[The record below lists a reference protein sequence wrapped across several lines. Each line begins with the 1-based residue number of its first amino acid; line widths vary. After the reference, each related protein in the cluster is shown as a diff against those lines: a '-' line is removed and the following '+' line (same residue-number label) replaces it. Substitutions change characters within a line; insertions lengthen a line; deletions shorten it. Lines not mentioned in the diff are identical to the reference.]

1 MTEYVILIVGDG
13 ERWAALSPEEK
24 KHGYAE
30 YGGFYVERA
39 S

>member
-13 ERWAALSPEEK
+13 ERWAALPPEEK
-24 KHGYAE
+24 KDGYAE
-30 YGGFYVERA
+30 YARFHVERA